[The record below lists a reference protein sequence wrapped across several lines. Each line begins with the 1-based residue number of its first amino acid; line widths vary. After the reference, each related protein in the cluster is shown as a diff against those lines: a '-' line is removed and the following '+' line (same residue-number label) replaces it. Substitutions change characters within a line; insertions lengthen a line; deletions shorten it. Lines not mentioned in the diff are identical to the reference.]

1 MEKRKMTY
9 LTAASSLDGFLA
21 IESDNPSIRPDTVTR
36 RYPTSVCSS
45 TISPDSYIGTSKLNS
60 GYHFVIVGPDQLEVI
75 SDEVVPDQMEN
86 EKSKCFH
93 WMSGKAFATPCQG
106 GTLLNISADSLQA
119 VIGGIRSTSISPLS
133 NSISG
138 IEPKREKGIMIM
150 NHKQKVLFS
159 QKIEI
164 DSSELKKWEPEI
176 IIDRRTLQRS
186 NDK

>member
-9 LTAASSLDGFLA
+9 LTAASALDGFLA

-60 GYHFVIVGPDQLEVI
+60 GYHFVIV
-75 SDEVVPDQMEN
+75 SPDQMEN
-86 EKSKCFH
+86 EKSKYVH
-93 WMSGKAFATPCQG
+93 WMSGKAFAAPCQG

-133 NSISG
+133 NSISD
-138 IEPKREKGIMIM
+138 IEPKRVKGIMIM
-150 NHKQKVLFS
+150 NHKQNVLFS
-159 QKIEI
+159 QEIEI
-164 DSSELKKWEPEI
+164 DSTQLKKWEPEI